1 MVEKALINQPVAG
14 FHTPFVGRAK
24 ELAEIDAL
32 LRDPACRL
40 LTLTGLGGSGKTRLA
55 IEAASAAA
63 DQFAHGLALVALQ
76 AIPRGDLL
84 VSAVAQTLGLVFYG
98 EAEAQDQLFAF
109 LHDKAM
115 LLILDNFEHLLDDA
129 GLVSSLLA
137 AAPGV
142 TVLATSRE
150 ALRLQEEWLYP
161 LGGLPAPPS
170 VYATG
175 LEAYEAV
182 QLFLSHARRVQPSF
196 SLAGEREAVSRI
208 CMLTAGLPLALELA
222 ASWLKGLHAAD
233 VAQAMQRNLDMLS
246 TNTRNVEARHRSMRA
261 VFDQSWALLS
271 GDERLIFAK
280 LSVFRGGFAGEAAKQ
295 VAGAS
300 LLDLAGLVEKSL
312 IGRES
317 ADRFGMHELLRQY
330 ATEQLAALGQAE
342 AAQARHSQYFA
353 EFMRAQEPELKGPR
367 QLATMQAIDRDFD
380 NIRLAWVWSLERRH
394 AANLHLMLNPLYLF
408 GFLGRRHVDTIVIFQ
423 QSLAQPIDDPPLLG
437 RLLARRWGSLHWWFQ
452 SASDYQEALA
462 SIERAL
468 AIAQAEGNRFEE
480 AFCRLMAGYA
490 LMGMQRPAEALAH
503 LERSK
508 ALFEALGEPFFVS
521 WALSRLGY
529 LYAALHDP
537 DKEIAAMEQSL
548 ALARAMHN
556 RFALFSC
563 LYNLGSDYI
572 LNGDYIT
579 GRQYGAEALQFA
591 NETEQQC
598 QISHAWSLLAL
609 RAFYQ
614 GDYQTCLECSRR
626 SVTAVKDI
634 LMLIVQPY
642 SLALL
647 TLLACLD
654 EQYDEAIRINQISKH
669 HSVNTMGFQLNYW
682 AQAALACGLGNL
694 ADARAAIQSALQLTA
709 ANIYA
714 ATTIWMVPCAAATL
728 APTEPAKAAEL
739 LAWVLAY
746 PDTGLNWARQW
757 PLIGRLHEQLAA
769 TLDPDAYQERWD
781 RGKAL
786 SFEQIKGYLHQAFRA
801 QPGAGAAPAEHAL
814 LTGREREILGLIA
827 AGQTNPQIAARLI
840 IGAGTVKTHTL
851 NIYRKLEVAN
861 RTQALKRAQELGLLS
876 A

>member
-1 MVEKALINQPVAG
+1 MREKIMPKQPAAS
-14 FHTPFVGRAK
+14 FHTPFVGRTK
-24 ELAEIDAL
+24 ELAEIGAL

-63 DQFAHGLALVALQ
+63 DQFAHGMAVVALQ
-76 AIPRGDLL
+76 PIARGDLL
-84 VSAVAQTLGLVFYG
+84 ISAVAQALGLTFYG
-98 EAEAQDQLFAF
+98 EDEAQDQLLAY
-109 LHDKAM
+109 LRDKTM
-115 LLILDNFEHLLDDA
+115 LLVLDTMEHLLDHA
-129 GLVSSLLA
+129 ALISGVLA

-161 LGGLPAPPS
+161 LSGLPAPPS
-170 VYATG
+170 VYAIG
-175 LEAYEAV
+175 LEEYEAV
-182 QLFLSHARRVQPSF
+182 QLFLAHARRVQPAF
-196 SLAGEREAVSRI
+196 SLADQREAVIRI
-208 CMLTAGLPLALELA
+208 CLLTAGLPLALELA

-233 VAQAMQRNLDMLS
+233 VAQAMQRNLDVLS
-246 TNTRNVEARHRSMRA
+246 TTTRNIEARHRSMRA

-271 GDERLIFAK
+271 EAERACFAR
-280 LSVFRGGFAGEAAKQ
+280 LSVFCGGFASAAAEQ
-295 VAGAS
+295 VAGATFA
-300 LLDLAGLVEKSL
+300 DLSALVEKSL
-312 IGRES
+312 IQREA

-330 ATEQLAALGQAE
+330 AGEKLVALEQAA
-342 AAQARHSQYFA
+342 AAHARHSQYFA
-353 EFMRAQEPELKGPR
+353 ALMREQEAELKGPR
-367 QLATMQAIDRDFD
+367 QLEAMQVIDRDFD
-380 NIRLAWVWSLERRH
+380 NIRLAWDWSLECGQ

-408 GFLGRRHVDTIVIFQ
+408 GFLGRRHVDTIMIFQ
-423 QSLAQPIDDPPLLG
+423 QALAQPIDDLPLLG

-452 SASDYQEALA
+452 AASDYQEALV
-462 SIERAL
+462 SIERAQ
-468 AIAQAEGNRFEE
+468 AIAQAEDNRFEM
-480 AFCRLMAGYA
+480 AFCHLMAGYA
-490 LMGMQRPAEALAH
+490 LMGMQRPAEALPQ

-529 LYAALHDP
+529 LYAALHNP
-537 DKEIAAMEQSL
+537 DKEIEAMEQSL
-548 ALARAMHN
+548 ALARPMLN

-572 LNGDYIT
+572 LNGDYLT

-591 NETEQQC
+591 HETEQQC

-614 GDYQTCLECSRR
+614 GDYKTCLEYSER

-634 LMLIVQPY
+634 LTLIVQPY

-647 TLLACLD
+647 TLLACLG
-654 EQYDEAIRINQISKH
+654 EQYDEAIRINQISKQ

-682 AQAALACGLGNL
+682 AQAALACGLGTL
-694 ADARAAIQSALQLTA
+694 ADASAAIQSALKVA
-709 ANIYA
+709 ASDIYP

-728 APTEPAKAAEL
+728 ASADPAKAAEL

-757 PLIGRLHEQLAA
+757 PLLGRLHEHLAA
-769 TLDPDAYQERWD
+769 TLDPASYQECWE
-781 RGKAL
+781 RGRAL
-786 SFEQIKGYLHQAFRA
+786 SFEQIKGYLRREFR
-801 QPGAGAAPAEHAL
+801 AAPAAALAEHGL
-814 LTGREREILGLIA
+814 LTSREREILGLIA
-827 AGQTNPQIAARLI
+827 VGQTNPQIAATLI

-861 RTQALKRAQELGLLS
+861 RTQAIRRAQELGLLS
-876 A
+876 R